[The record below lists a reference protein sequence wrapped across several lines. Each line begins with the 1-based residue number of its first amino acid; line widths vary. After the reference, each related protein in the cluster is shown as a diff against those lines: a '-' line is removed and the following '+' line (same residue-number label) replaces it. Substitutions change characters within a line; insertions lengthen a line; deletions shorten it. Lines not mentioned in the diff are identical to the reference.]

1 MVLMIALSIG
11 LHEVGHLMFAKL
23 FKVRVPKFMIGFGPT
38 VVSFKKGETEY
49 GLKAIPAGGFISM
62 IGMYPPN
69 KPAQTQP
76 VEDQPDENHGPADRS
91 EGAPAAPAA
100 ASLSRYDDGRRPA
113 PELVRDDQGR
123 SGGAFRQLAYDAR
136 AQANE
141 EVGPGDENRVFYKLP
156 VWKRLLIM
164 LGGPLMN
171 LLIAVA
177 ILGIL
182 VTTVGVS
189 KPSTTVAAVSECVQT
204 QSEAGLQCT
213 ASDPQAPAAVAGL
226 RAGDKIVAYNGEE
239 VDSWEELTAKIT
251 TTAGTENT
259 LSYEREGQRHQ
270 TTIEPIA
277 TERALTNIFGAPQR
291 NWDGTVR
298 TGNVG
303 FIGIVSETEHGTA
316 PIGEAFTMVGQ
327 QIGAVGSVI
336 VVLPQMLIHTVA
348 TTVAG
353 EERDPNG
360 PISIVGV
367 GRIAGEISAL
377 EEVTLADR
385 MTSLLSLTA
394 GLNVALFV
402 FNMIPLLPLD
412 GGHIAG
418 ALWEGLR
425 RRVAKLF
432 GRKDPGPFDAAKL
445 LPLTYVVFG
454 LFMIMGLTLIVAD
467 LINPVKLF

>member
-11 LHEVGHLMFAKL
+11 LHEVGHLLFAKL

-38 VVSFKKGETEY
+38 LLSFKRGETEY
-49 GLKAIPAGGFISM
+49 GIKAIPAGGFISM

-69 KPAQTQP
+69 KPADADDGVAADLADASVEEPQVP
-76 VEDQPDENHGPADRS
+76 VRLGK
-91 EGAPAAPAA
+91 
-100 ASLSRYDDGRRPA
+100 YDDGQRPA
-113 PELVRDDQGR
+113 PELVRDDEGR
-123 SGGAFRQLAYDAR
+123 SGGAFRQLAYDVR
-136 AQANE
+136 AQANA
-141 EVGPGDENRVFYKLP
+141 EVGPGDEHRVFYKLP

-164 LGGPLMN
+164 LGGPVMN
-171 LLIAVA
+171 LVIAVV

-189 KPSTTVAAVSECVQT
+189 KPSTTVAAVSQCVQAEN
-204 QSEAGLQCT
+204 EAGQECGVG
-213 ASDPQAPAAVAGL
+213 DPQAPAAVAGL
-226 RAGDKIVAYNGEE
+226 QAGDKIVAYNGAE
-239 VDSWEELTAKIT
+239 VESWDKLTAKIT
-251 TTAGTENT
+251 TTAGSENT
-259 LSYEREGQRHQ
+259 LVYERDGQRYE

-291 NWDGTVR
+291 KWDGTVQ
-298 TGNVG
+298 TGEVG
-303 FIGIVSETEHGTA
+303 FIGIVSQSEHGTA
-316 PIGEAFTMVGQ
+316 PVGEAFNMVGQ
-327 QIGAVGSVI
+327 QIGAVASVI
-336 VVLPQMLIHTVA
+336 VVLPQMLINTI
-348 TTVAG
+348 TSTVAG

-385 MTSLLSLTA
+385 ATSLLSLTA

-412 GGHIAG
+412 GGHIIG

-425 RRVAKLF
+425 RRIAKLF
-432 GRKDPGPFDAAKL
+432 GRKDPGPFDAAKM

-454 LFMIMGLTLIVAD
+454 LFMLMGITLILAD

>member
-38 VVSFKKGETEY
+38 VISFKRGETEY
-49 GLKAIPAGGFISM
+49 GIKAIPAGGFISM

-69 KPAQTQP
+69 KDVETESGVEPEEAIEQP
-76 VEDQPDENHGPADRS
+76 E
-91 EGAPAAPAA
+91 PAAQ
-100 ASLSRYDDGRRPA
+100 LSRYDDGQRPA
-113 PELVRDDQGR
+113 PSQARDGR
-123 SGGAFRQLAYDAR
+123 GRPGGTFRQLAYDAR
-136 AQANE
+136 EQANQ
-141 EVGPGDENRVFYKLP
+141 EVGPGDEDRVFYKLP

-164 LGGPLMN
+164 LGGPVMN
-171 LLIAVA
+171 LVIAVA
-177 ILGIL
+177 ILGVL

-189 KPSTTVAAVSECVQT
+189 KPSTTVAAVSECVQPESAAGQDCAAT
-204 QSEAGLQCT
+204 DPPAPAAAAGLQ
-213 ASDPQAPAAVAGL
+213 
-226 RAGDKIVAYNGEE
+226 AGDKIVAYNGQE
-239 VDSWEELTAKIT
+239 VHSWDELTAKIT
-251 TTAGTENT
+251 TTAGTENV
-259 LSYEREGQRHQ
+259 LSYERAGERHE

-277 TERALTNIFGAPQR
+277 TERTLTNIFGAPKR
-291 NWDGTVR
+291 NWDGTVQ
-298 TGNVG
+298 TGQVG
-303 FIGIVSETEHGTA
+303 FIGIASKTEHGTA

-327 QIGAVGSVI
+327 QIGAVASVI
-336 VVLPQMLIHTVA
+336 VVLPQMLINTVT

-377 EEVTLADR
+377 EEVTVADR

-412 GGHIAG
+412 GGHIVG

-425 RRVAKLF
+425 RRAAKLF
-432 GRKDPGPFDAAKL
+432 GRKDPGPFDAAKM

-454 LFMIMGLTLIVAD
+454 LFMIMGITLILAD

>member
-11 LHEVGHLMFAKL
+11 LHEVGHLLFAKL

-38 VVSFKKGETEY
+38 LLSFKRGETEY
-49 GLKAIPAGGFISM
+49 GIKAIPAGGFISM

-69 KPAQTQP
+69 KPADADDGVAADLADAGVEEPQAP
-76 VEDQPDENHGPADRS
+76 VR
-91 EGAPAAPAA
+91 
-100 ASLSRYDDGRRPA
+100 LSKYDDGQRPA
-113 PELVRDDQGR
+113 PELVRDDEGR
-123 SGGAFRQLAYDAR
+123 SGGAFRQLAYDVR
-136 AQANE
+136 AQANA
-141 EVGPGDENRVFYKLP
+141 EVGPGDEHRVFYKLP

-164 LGGPLMN
+164 LGGPVMN
-171 LLIAVA
+171 LVIAVV

-189 KPSTTVAAVSECVQT
+189 KPSTTVAAVSQCVQAEN
-204 QSEAGLQCT
+204 EAGQECG
-213 ASDPQAPAAVAGL
+213 AGDPQAPAAVAGL
-226 RAGDKIVAYNGEE
+226 QAGDKIVAYNGAE
-239 VDSWEELTAKIT
+239 VDSWDELTAKIT
-251 TTAGTENT
+251 TTAGSENT
-259 LSYEREGQRHQ
+259 LVYERDGQRHE

-291 NWDGTVR
+291 KWDGTVQ
-298 TGNVG
+298 TGEVG
-303 FIGIVSETEHGTA
+303 FIGIVSQSEHGTA
-316 PIGEAFTMVGQ
+316 PVGEAFNMVGQ
-327 QIGAVGSVI
+327 QIGAVASVI
-336 VVLPQMLIHTVA
+336 VVLPQMLINTV
-348 TTVAG
+348 TSTVAG

-385 MTSLLSLTA
+385 ATSLLSLTA

-412 GGHIAG
+412 GGHIIG

-432 GRKDPGPFDAAKL
+432 GRKDPGPFDAAKM

-454 LFMIMGLTLIVAD
+454 LFMLMGITLILAD